1 MPQLVAVNW
10 YTLLAPA
17 GTPRPIVDLLN
28 LESVRVMN
36 TQETR
41 RTLAAMGGET
51 ASATSEQTADF
62 LRAEYARW
70 QKVIREAKI
79 KAE

>member
-1 MPQLVAVNW
+1 LTAL
-10 YTLLAPA
+10 TRLSPA
-17 GTPRPIVDLLN
+17 ATPRPIVDLLN
-28 LESVRVMN
+28 VEAVKVMN

-41 RTLAAMGGET
+41 TSLAATGGEP
-51 ASATSEQTADF
+51 ASATPEQTAEF

-70 QKVIREAKI
+70 GQVIREAKI

>member
-1 MPQLVAVNW
+1 
-10 YTLLAPA
+10 
-17 GTPRPIVDLLN
+17 
-28 LESVRVMN
+28 MN

-41 RTLAAMGGET
+41 TSLGAMGGEP
-51 ASATSEQTADF
+51 ASATPEQTVDF

-70 QKVIREAKI
+70 GKVIREAKI